1 LKRINKDVLIEKK
14 QISNIKNEKDI
25 LFQASHPF
33 VNSMDYVFQNET
45 RIYFFLKF
53 IPGGNIYDSL
63 YKVKRFPESTVKFIA
78 AQIVLAMGYLHS
90 NNVVHRDLKP
100 ENVLVDT
107 DGYICLADFG
117 LAKFLNSAQDQTYS
131 FCGTAE
137 YLAPEIL
144 DMKGHGFAVD
154 WWTLGILVYE
164 MATGRPPFMHKSH
177 HKLGVL
183 IRTQKIVW
191 PDAERHKIYMSEDLK
206 DFIGKVRTNF

>member
-1 LKRINKDVLIEKK
+1 MNVKTREMYALKRINKDVLIEKK
-14 QISNIKNEKDI
+14 QITNIKNEKDI
-25 LFQASHPF
+25 LFQANHPF
-33 VNSMDYVFQNET
+33 VNSMDYVFQNDT
-45 RIYFFLKF
+45 RIYLFLKF
-53 IPGGNIYDSL
+53 VPGGNIYDSL
-63 YKVKRFPESTVKFIA
+63 FRVKRFQESTVQFIA
-78 AQIVLAMGYLHS
+78 AQIVLALGYLHS

-100 ENVLVDT
+100 ENVLMDR
-107 DGYICLADFG
+107 DGYIVLADFG
-117 LAKFLNSAQDQTYS
+117 LAKFLQGAADQTFS

-183 IRTQKIVW
+183 IRT
-191 PDAERHKIYMSEDLK
+191 
-206 DFIGKVRTNF
+206 